1 MVKIGELF
9 MEGPRLGQSL
19 ECVRGQPCEQDVKG
33 EELQAGEKL
42 LALLSC
48 GTGSRITGFPADGV
62 ASTAGHFSFGRQ
74 STADGLPDVVDAQ
87 AGIYRA
93 SRKISCVG
101 SFCQLWCATHN
112 GCSRRS
118 IPLLEYVARSRQ
130 MFLKVIW
137 RSPRLVNSFVI
148 SNSWLVFIRAILL

>member
-1 MVKIGELF
+1 MKIGELF

-19 ECVRGQPCEQDVKG
+19 ECVRGQPCELDVKG

-42 LALLSC
+42 LALLGC

-74 STADGLPDVVDAQ
+74 STADGLPADVVDAQ

-93 SRKISCVG
+93 SRKTSCVG

-112 GCSRRS
+112 GCSHRS
-118 IPLLEYVARSRQ
+118 IPLHCSESSNVFESDLAQSEPCESIRDFKFVAC
-130 MFLKVIW
+130 LYTYNVY
-137 RSPRLVNSFVI
+137 
-148 SNSWLVFIRAILL
+148 